1 MKTTYIIAAL
11 IILISALVALV
22 IYINK
27 PQVVENNITTSTSQ
41 VFVPAYNQVRNDN
54 MVATT
59 TPYIPVS
66 FESGQKMLFLN
77 SDNENKCH
85 GRDGFPAV
93 SFLPKADS
101 VFVFSNF
108 ETRLKW
114 HSIIKIDDDNFL
126 VCVNYETNSDK
137 VGILYNN
144 TSNLSNS
151 IVTIKNG
158 QINILVENILNEL
171 NKQGFNITENPDD
184 IIFNPIYFSSKNN
197 SIIIGKNRYGVGG
210 SSSNPLYSYSL
221 ETGSFTELA
230 ISKYHHDM
238 NGILTNPNSPYS
250 VESGKVLVL
259 LNFETDTSRVIY
271 ETLPNETLT
280 SECNIGCKVENKW
293 LSDDVLLFYVY
304 YFDKKEYQKTGYRV
318 EQYSL
323 KQKRILD
330 KSEWIGSEEDYVS
343 KVTFFD

>member
-1 MKTTYIIAAL
+1 MKKTLFIT
-11 IILISALVALV
+11 ILLLLTAIVVGLV
-22 IYINK
+22 ILNDK
-27 PQVVENNITTSTSQ
+27 KVSVEPIVNN
-41 VFVPAYNQVRNDN
+41 
-54 MVATT
+54 VATT
-59 TPYIPVS
+59 TEGLS
-66 FESGQKMLFLN
+66 FKTGQKMIFV
-77 SDNENKCH
+77 ENVATTTEGLSFKTGQKMIFVDDENDSRCH
-85 GRDGFPAV
+85 DKDGFPALA
-93 SFLPKADS
+93 FLPKTDS
-101 VFVFSNF
+101 VFIFSNF
-108 ETRLKW
+108 ETRLKEYP
-114 HSIIKIDDDNFL
+114 ILNIDDTTFL
-126 VCVNYETNSDK
+126 VCSNSETNNYK
-137 VGILYNN
+137 VGILYSNN
-144 TSNLSNS
+144 YS
-151 IVTIKNG
+151 IVVVNNG
-158 QINILVENILNEL
+158 HLTVLVEDIIVEL

-184 IIFNPIYFSSKNN
+184 IIFNPMYFSSKNN

-250 VESGKVLVL
+250 VESGKILVL
-259 LNFETDTSRVIY
+259 LNFETDTYRVIY
-271 ETLPNETLT
+271 EALPNETLT
-280 SECNIGCKVENKW
+280 SECDIGCKVENKW

-330 KSEWIGSEEDYVS
+330 KSEWIGSDEDYVS